1 MITVITPTY
10 KRSQYLKNAID
21 SVLSQTYTDF
31 ELIVV
36 DDNPADSV
44 ERSLTEEVMKGC
56 NDPRVIYIQNKNNL
70 GGAVSRNRGIA
81 EAKGDYI
88 AFLDDDDMYLPDR
101 LEVQVK
107 AMKENDWDVSVMD
120 GATYNYVTGE
130 RVAERHQHLR
140 NGMTKNELIRSHL
153 LYHISGTNTFMF
165 KSSFLREI
173 GGFVDVPSCQEY
185 MLMQR
190 ALDNDPKFG
199 YIPEIHIKNF
209 MHPGEQIST
218 GPKKLKGQFALYESK
233 KQHFDL
239 LTASERRQVTCRHHG
254 VLFFVYYKMHK
265 YGKALAEAFKC
276 FFSSPK
282 HAYLWFK
289 EYRKK
294 ISA

>member
-1 MITVITPTY
+1 MITVVTPTY
-10 KRSQYLKNAID
+10 KRHQYLLNAIN
-21 SVLSQTYTDF
+21 SVLAQTYKDV

-36 DDNPADSV
+36 DDNPADSE
-44 ERSLTEEVMKGC
+44 ERKLTEELVRGIT
-56 NDPRVIYIQNKNNL
+56 DPRLIYIQNEKNL
-70 GGAVSRNRGIA
+70 GGAGSRNVAIEIA
-81 EAKGDYI
+81 HGEYI
-88 AFLDDDDMYLPDR
+88 AFLDDDDVYLPDR
-101 LEVQVK
+101 LEVQYKQMV
-107 AMKENDWDVSVMD
+107 ENDWDVSVMD
-120 GATYNYVTGE
+120 GATYDYVTGE
-130 RVAERHQHLR
+130 KVAERHQQLWS
-140 NGMTKNELIRSHL
+140 GMTKDELIRSHL

-165 KSSFLREI
+165 KASFLKGI

-185 MLMQR
+185 MLMQK
-190 ALDNDPKFG
+190 ALDNNPKFG
-199 YIPEIHIKNF
+199 YVPEIHIKNF

-254 VLFFVYYKMHK
+254 VLFFVYYKMHQ
-265 YGKALAEAFKC
+265 YGKAFTEAVKC
-276 FFSSPK
+276 FFSSPR